1 MEGGNVRRVCHAAMQ
16 TVKLHVR
23 QVSALAA
30 CRRQLQSGPRQAA
43 DRQGKQIHIH
53 THIFDVNVCVCV
65 RWGHNMRDNLMSTP
79 WRSQLLCPRRN
90 VLIKI
95 KRNFFDFDFIKCDLN
110 ELGHIFPQHTL
121 THTHICVLY
130 VCLYAMQ
137 TN

>member
-1 MEGGNVRRVCHAAMQ
+1 
-16 TVKLHVR
+16 
-23 QVSALAA
+23 
-30 CRRQLQSGPRQAA
+30 
-43 DRQGKQIHIH
+43 
-53 THIFDVNVCVCV
+53 
-65 RWGHNMRDNLMSTP
+65 MRDNLMSKP
-79 WRSQLLCPRRN
+79 LRSQLLCPRRN

-130 VCLYAMQ
+130 DCLYAMQ

>member
-1 MEGGNVRRVCHAAMQ
+1 
-16 TVKLHVR
+16 
-23 QVSALAA
+23 
-30 CRRQLQSGPRQAA
+30 
-43 DRQGKQIHIH
+43 
-53 THIFDVNVCVCV
+53 
-65 RWGHNMRDNLMSTP
+65 MRDNLMSTP